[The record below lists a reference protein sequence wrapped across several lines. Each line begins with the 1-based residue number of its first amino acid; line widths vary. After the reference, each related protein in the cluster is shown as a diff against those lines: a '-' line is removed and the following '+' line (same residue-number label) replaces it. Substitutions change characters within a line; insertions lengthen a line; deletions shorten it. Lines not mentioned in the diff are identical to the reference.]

1 MLYYEYAPD
10 PFDCPDLQAVC
21 PAARC
26 ALCGDELY
34 FGQCCYLLE
43 GVPVCE
49 ACLPAYARALFHDAR
64 VRICRECPA

>member
-10 PFDCPDLQAVC
+10 LCDSLDLQAAL

-43 GVPVCE
+43 GATVCE

-64 VRICRECPA
+64 VRICRECPP